1 MAVAESFLQ
10 GCRWLSDL
18 VWGPGALALLAGTG
32 VWMTVR
38 TGFFQLRHI
47 GLWMRQTLGALLNDS
62 AATAHADRK
71 DGALTPFQ
79 SFCTALAGTLGIGN
93 LVGVAAAITGG
104 GPGAVFWMWV
114 MAFLGM
120 MTSYAE
126 NLLGACYRRRS
137 PDGRW
142 LGGAM
147 YYLADGLGAKP
158 GCRLLGRGLAGA
170 FAVCCLLTS
179 FGMGNMS
186 QTNAIAGNLE
196 AAFAVPPLATA
207 LVLVA
212 ATGGILLGGIRRV
225 ASVTERLVPAM
236 ALFYLGGTLV
246 VLAAR
251 ATVLP
256 DAFGAI
262 FRGAFSLRAAGGGVL
277 GQAIL
282 WGTKRGAFSNEAGL
296 GSTVMV
302 NAVSDLKDPVQQG
315 LWGIFE
321 VFADTMVVCTLTA
334 LVLLTTGVV
343 DLQTGAAVDGL
354 SAGELVGRAFGS
366 VFGSFGPKFIA
377 VLVLLFAYST
387 VLGWSHYG
395 SMAAEYL
402 WGEQGARIYRAVFV
416 WMTAAGAVM
425 KLELVWALS
434 DVFNGLMMQPNLIGV
449 LALRRRVLTET
460 QRYLRQNMP
469 KAESE

>member
-1 MAVAESFLQ
+1 MAVVEGFLQ

-18 VWGPGALALLAGTG
+18 VWGPAALALLAGTG

-38 TGFFQLRHI
+38 TGFFQFRHS
-47 GLWMRQTLGALLNDS
+47 GLWLRQTLGAILS
-62 AATAHADRK
+62 EEAADRPKKK
-71 DGALTPFQ
+71 DGALSPFQ
-79 SFCTALAGTLGIGN
+79 SLCTALAGTLGIGN
-93 LVGVAAAITGG
+93 LVGAAAAITGG

-158 GCRLLGRGLAGA
+158 GCRVLGRFLAGM
-170 FAVCCLLTS
+170 FAVCCLLAS

-186 QTNAIAGNLE
+186 QTNAIAGNLA
-196 AAFAVPPLATA
+196 AAFAVPSPVTA
-207 LVLVA
+207 LVLAA
-212 ATGGILLGGIRRV
+212 ATGCIMLGGIQRV
-225 ASVTERLVPAM
+225 ATVTERLVPAM

-246 VLAAR
+246 VLAAH
-251 ATVLP
+251 AAALP
-256 DAFGAI
+256 DALGAI
-262 FRGAFSLRAAGGGVL
+262 FRGAFSLRAAGGGAL

-282 WGTKRGAFSNEAGL
+282 WGARRGAFSNEAGL

-302 NAVSDLKDPVQQG
+302 NAVSDLKDPAQQG

-354 SAGELVGRAFGS
+354 AASELVGQAFGS

-402 WGEQGARIYRAVFV
+402 WGERGAQLYRTVFV
-416 WMTAAGAVM
+416 GMTAAGAMM

-449 LALRRRVLTET
+449 LALRHRVLAET
-460 QRYLRQNMP
+460 RRYLRQAGPNNGP
-469 KAESE
+469 T